1 MPLNHPETI
10 PLPDLWEKSSST
22 KSVPGTK
29 KKVGELLLYKA
40 LFFFFPIPSL
50 PTEAEG
56 IISPALQMTELGQ
69 KTSSLLSEFPTG
81 WYWQVDLNSGL
92 TDRKSLSPQ
101 SGVPNL
107 GSWRSE
113 VTGMDA
119 RVSSTI
125 MILPD

>member
-40 LFFFFPIPSL
+40 LFFFFFPIPSL

-69 KTSSLLSEFPTG
+69 KDKQFALRISNWLVLAGRLE
-81 WYWQVDLNSGL
+81 LRI
-92 TDRKSLSPQ
+92 DR
-101 SGVPNL
+101 
-107 GSWRSE
+107 
-113 VTGMDA
+113 
-119 RVSSTI
+119 
-125 MILPD
+125 